1 VGALK
6 TWRLLKERFP
16 RLEVGGINM
25 AAMARILHDLNDLIG
40 VFLFIVCLG
49 VGSCAKALADIK
61 RELECL
67 HDDFDST
74 HGAHVTKDAQARAKY
89 GV

>member
-1 VGALK
+1 
-6 TWRLLKERFP
+6 
-16 RLEVGGINM
+16 M
-25 AAMARILHDLNDLIG
+25 AAMERILHDLNDLIG
-40 VFLFIVCLG
+40 VFLLIIAFG